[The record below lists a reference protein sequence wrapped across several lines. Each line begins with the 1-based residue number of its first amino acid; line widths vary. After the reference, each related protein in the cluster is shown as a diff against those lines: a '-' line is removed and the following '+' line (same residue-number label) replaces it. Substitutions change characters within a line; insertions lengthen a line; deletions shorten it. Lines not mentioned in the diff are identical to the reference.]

1 MIGGGGGDARNELL
15 LSRIIDLGLVDC
27 PESAI
32 GCIYYPKRQCIDGK
46 YGIMYTYTGCRW
58 NNDSCSYLEIDE
70 YSTMKLNGTIRC
82 CRDLGCNIKAYNFLR
97 SLPRWTPQHDFDES
111 VSCEEAE
118 STTKEHSSSNI
129 STDSITVTHEAK
141 GTITTDEQP
150 SGTTITVNRDSN

>member
-1 MIGGGGGDARNELL
+1 MLLRHFCPYERLVNEADRRIVAGWGRVIGERTRAN
-15 LSRIIDLGLVDC
+15 
-27 PESAI
+27 
-32 GCIYYPKRQCIDGK
+32 
-46 YGIMYTYTGCRW
+46 
-58 NNDSCSYLEIDE
+58 EIDE